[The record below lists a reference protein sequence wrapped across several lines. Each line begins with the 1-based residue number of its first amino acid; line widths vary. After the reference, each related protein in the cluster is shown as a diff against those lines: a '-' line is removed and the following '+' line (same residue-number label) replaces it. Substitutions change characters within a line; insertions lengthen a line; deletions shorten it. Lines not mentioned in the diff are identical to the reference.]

1 MFGFSKRPP
10 SLLLSAITLS
20 LGALLVGCASKP
32 QLPVALEQQK
42 IIQPS
47 VRVGIAMAP
56 IPEVN
61 THFPGA
67 GCLLCIAAAE
77 LNHSSLTSHVKTL
90 PSNDVS
96 AIKGQVAALLKKKG
110 ATVVVLNEP
119 LKLDT
124 LPDFDG
130 GVDNAS
136 KKDFRSLAAKH
147 QIDKL
152 VVIEVGTLGI
162 LREYSAYFPT
172 SDPKAIVAGGA
183 FVVNLSNNI
192 YEWFMPLDVRKAAE
206 GPWDEGPKFPGLTNA
221 YYQSIEEAKDRLTAP
236 LR

>member
-1 MFGFSKRPP
+1 MFGFSKN
-10 SLLLSAITLS
+10 SSSKLLSAITLT

-32 QLPVALEQQK
+32 QLPVALEQQNLIK
-42 IIQPS
+42 PN
-47 VRVGIAMAP
+47 VRVGVAMVP
-56 IPEVN
+56 VPEVN

-77 LNHSSLTSHVKTL
+77 LNHTSLTSHVKTL
-90 PSNDVS
+90 PTTDVS
-96 AIKGQVAALLKKKG
+96 AIKSQVAALLKKKG

-119 LKLDT
+119 LKLDS
-124 LPDFDG
+124 LPDFG
-130 GVDNAS
+130 GSEANAS
-136 KKDFRSLAAKH
+136 RKDFRSLAARH

-152 VVIEVGTLGI
+152 VVIEVGMLGI

-172 SDPKAIVAGGA
+172 SDPKAIVSGGA
-183 FVVNLSNNI
+183 FVVNLNNNV